1 MSDIAVQRKDQ
12 PQASTIARRELD
24 PFRLM
29 RDMLRWDPFR
39 EMAPTFSVELPSYS
53 PAFEVKDTK
62 ESFVFKAD
70 VPGTKEQDIEVN
82 VAGNRLTIAGKREAE
97 KEEKSDTFYAYERS
111 YGSFQRILTLSQA
124 MEVRLEQVTTSHDLL
139 QDIQLRIRKLEDY
152 SKDIE
157 VRYER
162 LEKRREVLD
171 NTTDGVDRNFALLEK
186 VEKANKSK

>member
-111 YGSFQRILTLSQA
+111 YGSFTRAFTLPEGCDA
-124 MEVRLEQVTTSHDLL
+124 NAVHAELKEGVLHLVLPKKPEVQPKKIAVKTPLPTPP
-139 QDIQLRIRKLEDY
+139 
-152 SKDIE
+152 
-157 VRYER
+157 
-162 LEKRREVLD
+162 
-171 NTTDGVDRNFALLEK
+171 
-186 VEKANKSK
+186 KS